1 MSRWTLDQPRLR
13 PRGRWARRMHHASRL
28 GLLALGLG
36 VMTAALRSLVADSH
50 PREEP
55 SAAVLQAMAGL
66 QRDLESAQGTVAAL
80 ELRAERADAVI
91 EYSAEYRIPADV
103 SRAVYDA
110 AVSEG
115 IHPSLG
121 FQLVKVESGFLH
133 RAVSTKGAIGYTQVR
148 LPTARFYQPDIT
160 EEQLHDPEVNL
171 RIGFR
176 FLKDLLKRFD
186 GDLRVA
192 LLAYNRGPTRVAEIL
207 AAGEDP
213 GNGYSR
219 AVLSGMKKE

>member
-1 MSRWTLDQPRLR
+1 MSRWTVDHPR
-13 PRGRWARRMHHASRL
+13 PRRRSRWALRMRHASRL

-36 VMTAALRSLVADSH
+36 GMTAALRSLVADAQ

-55 SAAVLQAMAGL
+55 AAAVLEEMAGL
-66 QRDLESAQGTVAAL
+66 QRELESTQGKVTLL
-80 ELRAERADAVI
+80 ELRLERADAVI

-103 SRAVYDA
+103 SGAVYDA

-133 RAVSTKGAIGYTQVR
+133 RAVSNKSAIGYTQVR

-213 GNGYSR
+213 ANGYSR